1 MIRQHVQHE
10 SGVTFTVLEY
20 NIIYFLGPSS
30 EATVPEAS
38 YRSAFEADFIR
49 SKLLQALEKI
59 ELAQKLGNWPP
70 RGATKR
76 RLSPLS
82 PNFELAEGKE
92 PIQPRKLPAG
102 LSTAISKEELEK
114 VNSRITM
121 N

>member
-1 MIRQHVQHE
+1 MA
-10 SGVTFTVLEY
+10 SVLPALTHGWS
-20 NIIYFLGPSS
+20 FVDGPVS

-59 ELAQKLGNWPP
+59 ELAQKMGNWPP

-82 PNFELAEGKE
+82 PNFDLAEGKE

-102 LSTAISKEELEK
+102 ISTAISKEELEK
-114 VNSRITM
+114 IAQAMKGRARGFIGF
-121 N
+121 